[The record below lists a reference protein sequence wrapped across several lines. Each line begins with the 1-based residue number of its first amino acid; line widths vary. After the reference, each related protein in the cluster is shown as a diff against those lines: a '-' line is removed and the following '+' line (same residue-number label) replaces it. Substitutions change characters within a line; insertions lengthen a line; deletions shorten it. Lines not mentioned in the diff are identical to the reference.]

1 MVELVRAC
9 VVVDPAA
16 VVSPNHQTSV
26 AYQDTEDSHPT
37 EDHAFRVQTVT
48 EQTHEDQMATN
59 ALQVQLESVYP
70 HDFGFSLA
78 EELQD
83 Q

>member
-26 AYQDTEDSHPT
+26 AYQDTEDSHPM

>member
-1 MVELVRAC
+1 M
-9 VVVDPAA
+9 
-16 VVSPNHQTSV
+16 
-26 AYQDTEDSHPT
+26 